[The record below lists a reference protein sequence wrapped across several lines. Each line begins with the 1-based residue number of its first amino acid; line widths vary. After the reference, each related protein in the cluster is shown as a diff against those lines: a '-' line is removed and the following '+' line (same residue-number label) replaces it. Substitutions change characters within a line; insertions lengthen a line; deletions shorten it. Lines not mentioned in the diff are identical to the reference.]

1 MNSSEFSITKK
12 PQINALK
19 KSGAKFV
26 PIKRENIDV
35 IKVEMVRPREYHQQR
50 KIKPLPYQ

>member
-12 PQINALK
+12 PQINALR

-26 PIKRENIDV
+26 PMKRDNLESI
-35 IKVEMVRPREYHQQR
+35 HA
-50 KIKPLPYQ
+50 